1 MGRLE
6 IMIDRDFS
14 SMDRAT
20 RLIQRSNKL
29 PKAPSSAAADHPT
42 TKAS

>member
-14 SMDRAT
+14 SMDRA
-20 RLIQRSNKL
+20 RLERAIATL
-29 PKAPSSAAADHPT
+29 IDGLD
-42 TKAS
+42 